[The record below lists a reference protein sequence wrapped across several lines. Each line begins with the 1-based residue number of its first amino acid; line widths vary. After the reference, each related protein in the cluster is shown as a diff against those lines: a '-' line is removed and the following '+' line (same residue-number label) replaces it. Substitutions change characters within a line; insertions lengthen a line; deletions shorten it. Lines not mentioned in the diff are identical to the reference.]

1 MNARQSGATFKN
13 ESVFVRRWMPIT
25 RHVHT
30 GSDICA
36 ITERNKSNYSEDFL
50 TTEETDWW
58 ETQLE
63 AFFFSTPLSSLSSTV
78 HSTECIVYFS
88 HFSSRIRSD
97 AAYLYSSRKET
108 SIFPPVSVWLEW
120 NSKFNRRRREA
131 EESSWCDEAV
141 GLIFDTRMSTDY
153 TRISIE
159 VGVSS
164 LRLTISRI
172 SQTHTHT
179 HTEWCLRLRSRRSA
193 TLLSCVKGR
202 SHRVDNRPENEA
214 MHLDTQTF
222 TANETEPTWC
232 SFDARRTARI
242 ISSSTLRLYRTQSNK
257 RRYDGIYSV
266 EQNDRDTNGACV
278 DRHSMSNCN
287 ICQITT
293 V

>member
-1 MNARQSGATFKN
+1 
-13 ESVFVRRWMPIT
+13 
-25 RHVHT
+25 
-30 GSDICA
+30 
-36 ITERNKSNYSEDFL
+36 
-50 TTEETDWW
+50 
-58 ETQLE
+58 
-63 AFFFSTPLSSLSSTV
+63 
-78 HSTECIVYFS
+78 
-88 HFSSRIRSD
+88 
-97 AAYLYSSRKET
+97 
-108 SIFPPVSVWLEW
+108 
-120 NSKFNRRRREA
+120 
-131 EESSWCDEAV
+131 
-141 GLIFDTRMSTDY
+141 MSTDY

-179 HTEWCLRLRSRRSA
+179 EWCLQLRSRRSA

-222 TANETEPTWC
+222 TANETEPTC

-257 RRYDGIYSV
+257 RRYDGIYIDSV